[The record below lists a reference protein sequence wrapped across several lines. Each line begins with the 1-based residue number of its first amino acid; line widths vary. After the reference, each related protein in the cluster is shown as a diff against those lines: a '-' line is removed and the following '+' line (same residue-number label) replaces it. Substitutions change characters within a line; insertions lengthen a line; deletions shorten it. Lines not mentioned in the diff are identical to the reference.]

1 MSLFSGLGGSGA
13 GAVRQGRTSM
23 PLVDSALIV
32 VCATLVLFG
41 LLMVYSAS
49 IALADGPRYA
59 NYGQYYFV
67 ARHGI
72 FILLGTVAALIAFT
86 VPMHVWERFAVP
98 LFLLCLLLLMIVL
111 IPGVGREVNG
121 ARRWLPLGIVNFQPS
136 ELMKVAVVLF
146 AADYT
151 VRKQQHMH
159 NFLRGFLP
167 MSCALAVV
175 GMLLLL
181 EPDLGAFMV
190 IVAIAIGVLFIGG
203 INGKLFSVLLTSLL
217 ACFLLLIWLSPWRR
231 ERLFVY
237 LDPWNPENAYGSA
250 YQLSHSLIALGRGE
264 WFGVGLGASV
274 EKLHYL
280 PEAHTDFIVAVI
292 GEELGFVGVAGLI
305 IAFAF
310 VVWRG
315 FEIGRQAIAMDR
327 TFSGLVAQGVALWF
341 GVQTFINIGV
351 CIGLLPTKG
360 LTLPLVSYG
369 GTGIVMN
376 IVAVAL
382 LARVDYENRNMMRG
396 KRT

>member
-1 MSLFSGLGGSGA
+1 MSLLPDLSTGVN
-13 GAVRQGRTSM
+13 AVRPGRTRLPLFDA
-23 PLVDSALIV
+23 PLVAVST
-32 VCATLVLFG
+32 TLVLFG

-59 NYGQYYFV
+59 SYGQYYFV
-67 ARHGI
+67 LRHGA
-72 FILLGTVAALIAFT
+72 FISIGLVAALLTLT
-86 VPMHVWERFAVP
+86 VPMKVWERLAVP
-98 LFLLCLLLLMIVL
+98 LFLLCLVLLVVVL
-111 IPGVGREVNG
+111 VPGIGREVNG

-167 MSCALAVV
+167 MTCALAVV

-190 IVAIAIGVLFIGG
+190 IVAIAVGLLFIGG
-203 INGKLFSVLLTSLL
+203 INGKLFSVLLGSMIFS
-217 ACFLLLIWLSPWRR
+217 FLMLIWLSPWRR

-305 IAFAF
+305 LMFAF

-327 TFSGLVAQGVALWF
+327 TFNGLVAQGVALWF
-341 GVQTFINIGV
+341 GVQSFINIGV

-360 LTLPLVSYG
+360 LTLPMVSYG
-369 GTGIVMN
+369 GTGIIMN
-376 IVAVAL
+376 IIAVAL
-382 LARVDYENRNMMRG
+382 VLRVDYENRNMMRG

>member
-1 MSLFSGLGGSGA
+1 MSLLSDFGTGA
-13 GAVRQGRTSM
+13 GPVRAGRTGM
-23 PLVDSALIV
+23 PLFDVPLIA
-32 VCATLVLFG
+32 VCTALVLFG

-59 NYGQYYFV
+59 SYGQYYFV
-67 ARHGI
+67 FRHAL
-72 FILLGTVAALIAFT
+72 FIVIGTAAALTCLA
-86 VPMHVWERFAVP
+86 VPLRVWERLAVP
-98 LFLLCLLLLMIVL
+98 LFLFCLLLLIIVL
-111 IPGVGREVNG
+111 IPGIGREVNG

-159 NFLRGFLP
+159 NFVRGFLP

-175 GMLLLL
+175 GVLLLA

-190 IVAIAIGVLFIGG
+190 IVAIAIGLLFIGG
-203 INGKLFSVLLTSLL
+203 INGKLFSILLGSLVASFL
-217 ACFLLLIWLSPWRR
+217 ALIWASPWRR

-237 LDPWNPENAYGSA
+237 LDPWNPDNAYGSA

-264 WFGVGLGASV
+264 WFGVGLGSSV

-305 IAFAF
+305 AMFAF

-341 GVQTFINIGV
+341 GVQAFINIGV

-360 LTLPLVSYG
+360 LTLPMVSYG

-376 IVAVAL
+376 IVAMAL
-382 LARVDYENRNMMRG
+382 VLRVDFENRNMMRG